1 MDSSQRYF
9 FMPEIEEF
17 LNYLRYTK
25 RFSEHSIIAY
35 KRDLIEI
42 SEFSKEQFEASSVK
56 EWSFM
61 LIRSWVVQLMESGL
75 DPKSVNRKISALRS
89 FFRFLLKEGIVSEN
103 PMRKITGP
111 KTAKKLPVFID
122 NPATIN
128 LLDHLTFEDDFN
140 GKRNKLII
148 ETFYRTGV
156 RLSELIGLKCI
167 DVDLSNQTLKVLG
180 KRNKERIIPFAGNFG
195 ITIIAYLDSKNLSPK
210 TRDCPNFFCLEN
222 GKELYPKFVYRLV
235 NKSISMVCTLTK
247 KSPHVL
253 RHTFATHM
261 LENGADLNA
270 IKEIL
275 GHANLSATQVYTH
288 NTIEKLKNIHSQ
300 AHPRG

>member
-1 MDSSQRYF
+1 
-9 FMPEIEEF
+9 MPEIEEF
-17 LNYLRYTK
+17 LTYLRFTK
-25 RFSEHSIIAY
+25 RFSEHSISAY
-35 KRDLIEI
+35 QKDLNDFAQFALNQY
-42 SEFSKEQFEASSVK
+42 EFQNPT
-56 EWSFM
+56 EWTYM
-61 LIRSWVVQLMESGL
+61 VIRSWVVHLMEEGL

-89 FFRFLLKEGIVSEN
+89 FYRFLLKEGLVKEN

-111 KTAKKLPVFID
+111 KTAKKLPVFVD
-122 NPATIN
+122 QNSTEN
-128 LLDHLTFEDDFN
+128 LFEQLEFEKTFDDQ
-140 GKRNKLII
+140 RNKLIL
-148 ETFYRTGV
+148 ETFYRTGM
-156 RLSELIGLKCI
+156 RLSELLGLQVK
-167 DVDLSNQTLKVLG
+167 DVDIPGQSIKVLG

-195 ITIIAYLDSKNLSPK
+195 INLSEYLSLRNEINERKQSPY
-210 TRDCPNFFCLEN
+210 FFCFES
-222 GKELYPKFVYRLV
+222 GKAIYPKYVYRMV
-235 NKSISMVCTLTK
+235 NKAIGAVCSLTK